1 MASSIQSFSKDELT
15 KYLEDKGLEREVID
29 TIKKNR
35 ITGATFMEL
44 TPEHLKELLPVIGD
58 RIALSKIINEL
69 KGTQTKK
76 PNKV

>member
-1 MASSIQSFSKDELT
+1 
-15 KYLEDKGLEREVID
+15 
-29 TIKKNR
+29 
-35 ITGATFMEL
+35 MEL

-76 PNKV
+76 LNKV

>member
-44 TPEHLKELLPVIGD
+44 TPEIL
-58 RIALSKIINEL
+58 RSFY
-69 KGTQTKK
+69 Q
-76 PNKV
+76 